1 MKEYIKTSEL
11 IEWLKGEKYIYYDDN
26 LKDFIEYGSPDDYG
40 NEDFYKLHKWE
51 YSRNCTIDKI
61 IYALKYDMIKI
72 DNCDID

>member
-11 IEWLKGEKYIYYDDN
+11 IEWLKGKKYIYYDDD
-26 LKDFIEYGSPDDYG
+26 LKDFIEYGNPDDYE

-72 DNCDID
+72 DNGNID

>member
-11 IEWLKGEKYIYYDDN
+11 IEWLKGKKYIYYNDN
-26 LKDFIEYGSPDDYG
+26 LKDFIEYGSSGDYE

-72 DNCDID
+72 DNE